1 MILQRTTGSF
11 FPEGNLSQA
20 CYTSQVFGLLA
31 LPVGPRAFTG
41 HCRALRHHDPLAMM
55 RLMSRLLLSGEH
67 STVHPGTMTHRRR
80 SILSCKRLPPCRNA
94 PAGSPHP
101 LCSSPHDEK
110 LWHTPTRW
118 SRYDATCVSREH
130 STVRPGMMTP
140 VSLHHDAMY
149 PPSMMP
155 YRDDV
160 PTYRYLARELLCIVE
175 PCTHTLSSS
184 RRLKSTMKE

>member
-1 MILQRTTGSF
+1 MTRW
-11 FPEGNLSQA
+11 PW
-20 CYTSQVFGLLA
+20 CGL
-31 LPVGPRAFTG
+31 
-41 HCRALRHHDPLAMM
+41 CHD
-55 RLMSRLLLSGEH
+55 SLSGEH

-149 PPSMMP
+149 PPNMMP

-184 RRLKSTMKE
+184 RRLKSTMKEWKASNGSTVVDSDSTSDISTEAE